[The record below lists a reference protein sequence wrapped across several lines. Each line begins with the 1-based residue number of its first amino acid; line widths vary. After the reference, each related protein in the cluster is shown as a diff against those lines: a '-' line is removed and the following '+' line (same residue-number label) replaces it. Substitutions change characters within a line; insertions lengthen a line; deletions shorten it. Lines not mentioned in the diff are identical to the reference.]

1 MKCKEYECLVQPKY
15 IEFFSDKSRDDS
27 EYMYSDGIHLPH
39 YLGVAYEFICEV
51 SSSTLT
57 VDFDD
62 LYNNV
67 FKDHPKWLYV
77 DSLEKLSD
85 EFIHG
90 LTATQVVTMFAA
102 IRHKE
107 LFCTGFIKHCIKSG
121 IIIRLLKQLK
131 SELER
136 CDSKS

>member
-1 MKCKEYECLVQPKY
+1 MKCNEYERLVQLKY
-15 IEFFSDKSRDDS
+15 IEFFSDKSQDDS
-27 EYMYSDGIHLPH
+27 EYMFFDGVHLPH
-39 YLGVAYEFICEV
+39 YIGVAREFVCEI
-51 SSSTLT
+51 SSSTLI

-77 DSLEKLSD
+77 DALEKLSD
-85 EFIHG
+85 DFIQG
-90 LTATQVVTMFAA
+90 LNATQIVTMFAA

-107 LFCTGFIKHCIKSG
+107 LFCAGFIKMCGQSG

-136 CDSKS
+136 EDT

>member
-1 MKCKEYECLVQPKY
+1 MKRKEYEGLVQPKY
-15 IEFFSDKSRDDS
+15 MEFFSDTSRKDS
-27 EYMYSDGIHLPH
+27 EYMFFDGIHLPH
-39 YLGVAYEFICEV
+39 YIGVAREFVCKI

-67 FKDHPKWLYV
+67 FGDHPKWLYV

-85 EFIHG
+85 DFIQG
-90 LTATQVVTMFAA
+90 LTATQVVTMLVA

-107 LFCTGFIKHCIKSG
+107 LFCTGFIKLCGKSG
-121 IIIRLLKQLK
+121 TIIRLLNQLK
-131 SELER
+131 IQLDKE
-136 CDSKS
+136 D

>member
-1 MKCKEYECLVQPKY
+1 MKRKEYEGLVQPKY
-15 IEFFSDKSRDDS
+15 MEFFSDTSREDS
-27 EYMYSDGIHLPH
+27 EYMFFDGIHLPH
-39 YLGVAYEFICEV
+39 YIGVAREFVCKI
-51 SSSTLT
+51 SSSTLM

-85 EFIHG
+85 DFIQG
-90 LTATQVVTMFAA
+90 LTATQVVTIFAA

-107 LFCTGFIKHCIKSG
+107 LFCTGFIKLCGKSG
-121 IIIRLLKQLK
+121 TIIRLLKQLK

-136 CDSKS
+136 EEM